1 MNMYSLNT
9 PDEMIVEMPA
19 MIAVD
24 LGKTVVIG
32 STDGQVKPASSG
44 QMPIGISLTDGGE
57 ICKVKVKGFVDVKY
71 TGSTGPAVGFVAMVS
86 DSTGSLRAAGS
97 GENGRPCIVLSR
109 DDVAKT
115 MRVLLM

>member
-1 MNMYSLNT
+1 MNMWSLNT
-9 PDEMIVEMPA
+9 PEEMIIEMPA

-24 LGKTVVIG
+24 LGKAVVIG

-71 TGSTGPAVGFVAMVS
+71 SSSTAPAVGFSSLVA
-86 DSTGSLRAAGS
+86 DSQGSLRVAGS
-97 GENGRPCIVLSR
+97 GENGRRCIILSR

-115 MRVLLM
+115 MRVLLI

>member
-24 LGKTVVIG
+24 LGKAVVIG
-32 STDGQVKPASSG
+32 STDGQVKPATSG

-71 TGSTGPAVGFVAMVS
+71 YSSTGPAVGFTSLVA
-86 DSTGSLRAAGS
+86 DSQGSLRMAGS
-97 GENGRPCIVLSR
+97 GENGRPCIILSR
-109 DDVAKT
+109 DDLAKT